1 MQNAVAFVM
10 TTSNSNTYTFSMRL
24 RFKESLILL
33 RPINR
38 CLTFKIHHASQYYSK
53 ILMVICVRKKKRRE
67 FDINSVTV
75 ATYYRRLIKL
85 IFKKFAT
92 FYENLN

>member
-10 TTSNSNTYTFSMRL
+10 TTLNSNAYTFSMRL

-53 ILMVICVRKKKRRE
+53 ILMVIGVRKKRRE

-75 ATYYRRLIKL
+75 ATYY
-85 IFKKFAT
+85 
-92 FYENLN
+92 